1 MERCAT
7 VWLVEPESSRSEE
20 KGIGSKFPGERAK
33 KKAGFFFR
41 ILVLKAPEI
50 ENTPLQLSFFFRC
63 IMIDSTVEDMDDE
76 ELLMYYEATR
86 KLLESRMKDES
97 LQNGKVGILQQ
108 KIDFIEDE
116 LKSRSLWE
124 TE

>member
-1 MERCAT
+1 
-7 VWLVEPESSRSEE
+7 
-20 KGIGSKFPGERAK
+20 
-33 KKAGFFFR
+33 
-41 ILVLKAPEI
+41 
-50 ENTPLQLSFFFRC
+50 
-63 IMIDSTVEDMDDE
+63 MIDSTVEDMDDE

-108 KIDFIEDE
+108 KIEFIEDE

>member
-1 MERCAT
+1 
-7 VWLVEPESSRSEE
+7 
-20 KGIGSKFPGERAK
+20 
-33 KKAGFFFR
+33 
-41 ILVLKAPEI
+41 
-50 ENTPLQLSFFFRC
+50 
-63 IMIDSTVEDMDDE
+63 MIDSTVEDMDDE

-97 LQNGKVGILQQ
+97 LQNGKVDILQQ
-108 KIDFIEDE
+108 KIEFIEDE